1 MKPLLY
7 TFRRCPYAMRARL
20 ALVYADIGVEYRE
33 IELRNKPQAM
43 LAVSPKATV
52 PVLQLESGQIIDESL
67 DIMLWALKQHDPNG
81 WLTHQTQAL
90 ALIDENDTTFKGWLD
105 KYKYADRFP
114 EYSQT
119 YYREQAERF
128 LQKLET
134 HLEEHT
140 FLLDNHPTLVD
151 FALFPFVRQFAFV
164 DKAWFDQAPCPKLQ
178 AWLNFHL
185 ESKLFEEIMVK
196 RPIWMPQ

>member
-1 MKPLLY
+1 MKPTLY

-20 ALVYADIGVEYRE
+20 ALLYADIGVEYRE
-33 IELRNKPQAM
+33 IELRHKPQTM
-43 LAVSPKATV
+43 LNVSPKATV

-67 DIMLWALKQHDPNG
+67 DIMLWALKQHDPED
-81 WLTHQTQAL
+81 WLAHQTQAL
-90 ALIDENDTTFKGWLD
+90 KLIDENDTTFKAWLD
-105 KYKYADRFP
+105 KYKYSDRFP

-140 FLLDNHPTLVD
+140 FLLETHPTLVD

-164 DKAWFDQAPCPKLQ
+164 DKAWFDQAPYPKLQ
-178 AWLNFHL
+178 TWLNHHL
-185 ESKLFEEIMVK
+185 ESGIFEKVMVK